1 MRLHVAE
8 KRPARADSEREL
20 VSRAAKGDQ
29 YALAEIYIRH
39 KRRIMSL
46 CWRMV
51 RNQAEAEDMVQDTFL
66 QAFRKLHTFR
76 GDSALSTW
84 LHRIAVNLVL
94 MKMRKRSIV
103 EVPVD
108 DRLAEDSDFGATEF
122 GSDDNRLAGAID
134 RVDLDLALE
143 DLAPGYR
150 LVFVLHDV
158 EGYEH
163 PEIAAMLGCSTGCS
177 KSQLH
182 KARLRLLR
190 HLKTGSRHLHEKV
203 AA

>member
-1 MRLHVAE
+1 ME
-8 KRPARADSEREL
+8 SEL
-20 VSRAAKGDQ
+20 VSRASRGDES
-29 YALAEIYIRH
+29 ALAEIYNQH

-94 MKMRKRSIV
+94 MKMRKHSII

-108 DRLAEDSDFGATEF
+108 DHPSEDADSGVGEF
-122 GSDDNRLAGAID
+122 GSDDSRLEGAID
-134 RVDLDLALE
+134 RIDLDLALE

-182 KARLRLLR
+182 KARLRLRR
-190 HLKTGSRHLHEKV
+190 HLRARSRHTHREIHEI